1 MFAQIKL
8 HVVHITFHI
17 YAQLTSTFL
26 IFFRSSL
33 KQKVF
38 MFHFSLCSFHAILR
52 EHNFNYRVMFGFSA
66 LQVMVMNVTSLLKTV
81 KAVEDEHTRGTRAM
95 EATIEAISQEIRS
108 LQYSETNRSS
118 VMPSTPEDLMR
129 VTKNVTV
136 ATAKAVAAGASNSQ
150 ADITAAANI
159 GRRAISEM
167 LIVCKSVAWNCAES
181 TELRQ
186 RTLEAG
192 AAVAT
197 AYRDLLESVLRGCTA
212 DERML
217 LSRRVAKCVTDLVGM
232 AQLLK
237 GSDWVDPE
245 DPTVIAEN
253 ELLGAA
259 ASIDAAAKKLA
270 SLRPRRQPDIKV

>member
-1 MFAQIKL
+1 ML
-8 HVVHITFHI
+8 
-17 YAQLTSTFL
+17 LN
-26 IFFRSSL
+26 
-33 KQKVF
+33 F
-38 MFHFSLCSFHAILR
+38 MF
-52 EHNFNYRVMFGFSA
+52 SA
-66 LQVMVMNVTSLLKTV
+66 PQVMVMNVTSLLKTV

-108 LQYSETNRSS
+108 LQYLDSNRGS
-118 VMPSTPEDLMR
+118 VIPATPEDLIR

-167 LIVCKSVAWNCAES
+167 LIVCKSVAFNCAES
-181 TELRQ
+181 ADLRQ
-186 RTLEAG
+186 RTLDAG
-192 AAVAT
+192 AAVAIS
-197 AYRDLLESVLRGCTA
+197 YRDLLEGVLRGCTA
-212 DERML
+212 DERMQ

-270 SLRPRRQPDIKV
+270 SLRPRRQPDIKVCVFYPPT

>member
-1 MFAQIKL
+1 
-8 HVVHITFHI
+8 
-17 YAQLTSTFL
+17 
-26 IFFRSSL
+26 
-33 KQKVF
+33 
-38 MFHFSLCSFHAILR
+38 
-52 EHNFNYRVMFGFSA
+52 
-66 LQVMVMNVTSLLKTV
+66 MNVTSLLKTV

-95 EATIEAISQEIRS
+95 EATIEAITQEIRS
-108 LQYSETNRSS
+108 MQYSETNRTSM
-118 VMPSTPEDLMR
+118 MPSTPEDLIR

-136 ATAKAVAAGASNSQ
+136 ATAKAVAAGATNSQ

-159 GRRAISEM
+159 GRRSISEM
-167 LIVCKSVAWNCAES
+167 LIVCKSVAWNCAE
-181 TELRQ
+181 TPELRQ
-186 RTLEAG
+186 RTIDAG
-192 AAVAT
+192 AAVAVS
-197 AYRDLLESVLRGCTA
+197 YRDLLDAVLRNTSA

-270 SLRPRRQPDIKV
+270 SLRPRTSDIKVRELLQLFKFILW

>member
-1 MFAQIKL
+1 
-8 HVVHITFHI
+8 
-17 YAQLTSTFL
+17 
-26 IFFRSSL
+26 
-33 KQKVF
+33 
-38 MFHFSLCSFHAILR
+38 
-52 EHNFNYRVMFGFSA
+52 
-66 LQVMVMNVTSLLKTV
+66 MVMNVTSLLKTV

-95 EATIEAISQEIRS
+95 EATIDAITQEIK
-108 LQYSETNRSS
+108 LMQYSESNRTSA
-118 VMPSTPEDLMR
+118 MPSTPEDLIR

-150 ADITAAANI
+150 TDITAAANI

-181 TELRQ
+181 ADLKQ
-186 RTLEAG
+186 RTLDAG
-192 AAVAT
+192 SAVAIS
-197 AYRDLLESVLRGCTA
+197 YRDLLGGVLKGCSA
-212 DERML
+212 DERMQY
-217 LSRRVAKCVTDLVGM
+217 SRRVAKCVTDLVSM

-270 SLRPRRQPDIKV
+270 SLRPRRTNDVKVNIINFLLKY